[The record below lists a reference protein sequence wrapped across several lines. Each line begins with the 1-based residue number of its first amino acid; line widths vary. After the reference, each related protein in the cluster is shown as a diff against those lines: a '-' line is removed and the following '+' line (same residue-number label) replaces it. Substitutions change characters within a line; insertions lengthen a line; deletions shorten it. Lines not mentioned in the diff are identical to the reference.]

1 MNLEAKVSLIQ
12 KSEAQ
17 LPPKD
22 FLIFHPPNIE
32 SLFTEDEI
40 LELITPILNQS
51 IPSELSTVQKS
62 QWIKFQIIELLGYQR
77 PAGLRTTQAKQS
89 KPKFIHQL
97 LDIFVQ
103 SSELTPIL

>member
-32 SLFTEDEI
+32 SLFTKDEI

-62 QWIKFQIIELLGYQR
+62 QWIKFQIIELLG
-77 PAGLRTTQAKQS
+77 L
-89 KPKFIHQL
+89 
-97 LDIFVQ
+97 
-103 SSELTPIL
+103 